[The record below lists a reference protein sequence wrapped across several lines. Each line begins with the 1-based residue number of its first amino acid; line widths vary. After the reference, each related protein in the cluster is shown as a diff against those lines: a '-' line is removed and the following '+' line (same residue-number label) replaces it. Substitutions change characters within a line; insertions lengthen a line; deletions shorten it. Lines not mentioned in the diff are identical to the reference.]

1 MVLLASCFSILSAKA
16 NRWGSLHNDSP
27 GARVDGWGLM
37 TVDLWIVS
45 NVDGL
50 PPPAQELVLM
60 VMHRLVSSYSGSWHS
75 LLDHWRCSCCLITS
89 LHCTLEEADTGWRNR
104 WDEFKWSVVKFSV
117 QWLAL
122 CWYCI
127 LFIIGCTAVH
137 CCGGEPRV
145 LGRPITTW
153 RFNHGCR
160 AGWGSAAAR
169 PLGILCTFSQIAL
182 QHFSKSSLLLA
193 TLLYSPRYMFSQTLL
208 EYVHFQ
214 KFLCGILR
222 RVKLH
227 YCLQHF
233 YILCVTYFHKS

>member
-1 MVLLASCFSILSAKA
+1 MVLLASCASILSAKA

-27 GARVDGWGLM
+27 GARVDVWGLM

-89 LHCTLEEADTGWRNR
+89 LHCTLEEADTGRRNR
-104 WDEFKWSVVKFSV
+104 CRWIQMKRCEV
-117 QWLAL
+117 QCAVTSFVLYSLLVAL
-122 CWYCI
+122 Q
-127 LFIIGCTAVH
+127 CTAVEVNQE
-137 CCGGEPRV
+137 CW
-145 LGRPITTW
+145 GRPITTW

-182 QHFSKSSLLLA
+182 HHSSKSSLLFA
-193 TLLYSPRYMFSQTLL
+193 TLLFSPRYKFSQ
-208 EYVHFQ
+208 
-214 KFLCGILR
+214 ILNALGR
-222 RVKLH
+222 CTMYIFTNCFALPNKGRWS
-227 YCLQHF
+227 CLVDGLWKGWVCN
-233 YILCVTYFHKS
+233 IAR